1 MIAARDTYF
10 KHLDGVRTIAVLMV
24 VLHHWY
30 EGPSPIHLGGSLGVG
45 MFFVLS
51 GFLITNILLRQQDS
65 FQSGITGIRLRI
77 LKTFYIR
84 RTIRIFPIYYL
95 YVGLLLILGIGHARE
110 IWPWLIGY
118 GYNILLFLTNNW
130 YSGYVEHLWS
140 RAIEE
145 QYYLIWPF
153 LMISCPPK
161 YNGYLIL
168 GFILLGMTTKAGLYL
183 HAPATQFS
191 KFPVCQFD
199 AFGIGSALSLIWTKN
214 WNIPY
219 ASSWMWILWMLSLLF
234 PFKVFYFHGFSF
246 LGKILPFY
254 YVGCAVFIYSAAKGI
269 KGAAS
274 YFFNNTFVIFLG
286 KISYG
291 IYLYHLFVPDFVKWV
306 FRINCIEVPS
316 HEVRWIIY
324 STLTLLICSA
334 SWFLIE
340 KPINHLKERF
350 AYKPAG
356 S

>member
-1 MIAARDTYF
+1 MIVAGSPYF

-30 EGPSPIHLGGSLGVG
+30 EGPSPIHLGGSMGVG

-51 GFLITNILLRQQDS
+51 GFLITNILLRQQEA
-65 FQSGITGIRLRI
+65 FQSGISGIRTRI

-95 YVGLLLILGIGHARE
+95 YVGALLIFGIGHARE

-130 YSGYVEHLWS
+130 HSGYVEHLWS
-140 RAIEE
+140 LAIEE
-145 QYYLIWPF
+145 QYYLIWPV
-153 LMISCPPK
+153 LILSCPPK
-161 YNGYLIL
+161 YNWHLIF
-168 GFILLGMTTKAGLYL
+168 GFIFLGIATKAGLYL

-199 AFGIGSALSLIWTKN
+199 AFGIGSALSLIWTKK

-219 ASSWMWILWMLSLLF
+219 AFVGMWIFWGLSLLF
-234 PFKVFYFHGFSF
+234 PFKVFYFYGFSF
-246 LGKILPFY
+246 LGKILPLY
-254 YVGCAVFIYSAAKGI
+254 YVGCALFIYSAAKGI
-269 KGAAS
+269 KGVPA
-274 YFFNNTFVIFLG
+274 YFFNNSLVIFMG

-291 IYLYHLFVPDFVKWV
+291 IYLYHLFIPDFVKWV
-306 FRINCIEVPS
+306 FRTFQVDRPS
-316 HEVRWIIY
+316 SVILWIVY
-324 STLTLLICSA
+324 SALTLLICSA

-340 KPINHLKERF
+340 KPINQLKDRF
-350 AYKPAG
+350 AYKP
-356 S
+356 STN